1 MSSSAVAPE
10 DLGVHVTGRTPGLT
24 RLLGYAAVLAVTVLV
39 ATVPS
44 LAGAYTNHIFILAF
58 LAVGLA
64 VSYRPLL
71 IAGQVSLA
79 HGAFYAVGAYGFAIL
94 AQKHGVSFWLA
105 VPLAGVVA
113 SVASI
118 VIGVPSL
125 RTAGAYFFLCTFAFS
140 VVITSLFQ
148 NFTSL
153 TGGFAGISGIP
164 YPPGITTEADF
175 FYVALA
181 ACVVIVAIFVVLDR
195 SLWGLELHGVGAS
208 PELAEA
214 VGVSRFA
221 TLLRAFSVGAFFA
234 GILGSF
240 YASFTGFIAP
250 QSFDLWLSVSILT
263 AVIVGGVRHIWGG
276 VLGAAFV
283 TLVPL
288 LFHWKGSGDAIFG
301 AVCVIVVMFVMR
313 RGIATELAEL
323 LSKAL
328 HRAPAVPAQSQLWA
342 TAEDIV
348 DERDPAVFAARP
360 VVLDVRDIAKS
371 FGGVRAVRGVSFT
384 VHEGET
390 LGLIG
395 PNGSGKTTTF
405 NLISGFARP
414 DQGGVHLRGQS
425 ISTASPHHVVRL
437 GLARS
442 FQASAVFGHLSVFE
456 NVLLAV
462 RSSQPTNPVARM
474 TMPVRR
480 RGKHTVRA
488 AEVLAEVGLL
498 DFADTQADALPYG
511 HKKVLGLAVGLATN
525 PAVLCLDEP
534 ATGMTDVEIA
544 HLTTVLRRVR
554 ANHDVALV
562 IIEHR
567 LAVIREL
574 CDRVVALRSGEVIAE
589 GSPRDVLEA
598 PEVMTAFLGASAA

>member
-1 MSSSAVAPE
+1 V
-10 DLGVHVTGRTPGLT
+10 
-24 RLLGYAAVLAVTVLV
+24 AAVLVLV
-39 ATVPS
+39 GLVPS
-44 LAGAYTNHIFILAF
+44 TSGPYTNHIFVLAF
-58 LAVGLA
+58 LAIGLA
-64 VSYRPLL
+64 ASYRPLL
-71 IAGQVSLA
+71 VAGQVSLA

-105 VPLAGVVA
+105 ALAGGGVA
-113 SVASI
+113 SLAS
-118 VIGVPSL
+118 VLIGVPSL

-140 VVITSLFQ
+140 VVITSVFQ
-148 NFTSL
+148 NFKSL

-175 FYVALA
+175 FWVAFA
-181 ACVVIVAIFVVLDR
+181 ACALTVAVFVVLDR

-221 TLLRAFSVGAFFA
+221 TLLRAFAVGAFFA
-234 GILGSF
+234 GVLGAF

-263 AVIVGGVRHIWGG
+263 AVIVGGVRHVWGG
-276 VLGAAFV
+276 VLGAAFI

-288 LFHWKGSGDAIFG
+288 AFHWKGSGDAIFG
-301 AVCVIVVMFVMR
+301 AACVIVVMFVMR
-313 RGIATELAEL
+313 RGIATELGALIARL
-323 LSKAL
+323 L
-328 HRAPAVPAQSQLWA
+328 RQVPAMPEHTHLLDA
-342 TAEDIV
+342 GDDAVEA
-348 DERDPAVFAARP
+348 RDPAAFAARP
-360 VVLDVRDIAKS
+360 VVLDVRAIAKS
-371 FGGVRAVRGVSFT
+371 FGGIRAVRGVSFDL
-384 VHEGET
+384 HEGET

-414 DQGGVHLRGQS
+414 DHGEVTLRGES
-425 ISTASPHHVVRL
+425 ISAASPHRVVRH

-442 FQASAVFGHLSVFE
+442 FQASAVFGHLTVFE

-462 RSSQPTNPVARM
+462 RGSRPVNPVARM
-474 TMPVRR
+474 LVPVRR
-480 RGKHTVRA
+480 RGAHTA
-488 AEVLAEVGLL
+488 HAEAVLAEVGLL
-498 DFADTQADALPYG
+498 EFAAVQADALPYG
-511 HKKVLGLAVGLATN
+511 HKKVLGLAIGLATN
-525 PAVLCLDEP
+525 PSVLCLDEP

-544 HLTTVLRRVR
+544 HLTSVLRRVR

-589 GSPRDVLEA
+589 GTAREVLES
-598 PEVMTAFLGASAA
+598 PEVMTAFLGGVPA